1 MQAAAQN
8 RTSDAVELH
17 VSAVE
22 KTPGQSGGFR
32 LGPVTLV
39 CPGGTSLAVL
49 GPNGSGKSTFFNLL
63 AGQTRPD
70 TGQVTLGGQPAE
82 TMRRRIGYLPQQG
95 NLPHWATPRELCV
108 YSAQLLGDASG
119 ELAGNALRYWDCL
132 DFQDELTG
140 NLSTGM
146 RKRVGLAVATLDNP
160 DLLVLDEPFE
170 ALDLGHV
177 AALRQEIRRRTAT
190 GRITVFATH
199 IASCAAELA
208 TTAIFL
214 IAGRAAILEW
224 PEGISQR
231 TQLLEEKFLAAA
243 PPPPQ
248 LLHSQNGRS
257 LR

>member
-1 MQAAAQN
+1 MQATAQN
-8 RTSDAVELH
+8 RNDDAVQLH

-22 KTPGQSGGFR
+22 KTPGQDGGFR

-49 GPNGSGKSTFFNLL
+49 GPNGSGKSTMFNLI
-63 AGQTRPD
+63 AGQTKPD
-70 TGQVTLGGQPAE
+70 SGEITLNGKAAS

-95 NLPHWATPRELCV
+95 NLPHWATPRELCA
-108 YSAQLLGDASG
+108 YSARLLGDTSG
-119 ELAGNALRYWDCL
+119 QLADNALRYWDCL

-177 AALRQEIRRRTAT
+177 AALRQEIRRRTET
-190 GRITVFATH
+190 GKITIFATH

-214 IAGRAAILEW
+214 TTGRATILEW
-224 PEGISQR
+224 PDGITQR
-231 TQLLEEKFLAAA
+231 SSLLEEKFLAAA

-248 LLHSQNGRS
+248 LLHPSNGRS
-257 LR
+257 SR